1 MRVQDDRVA
10 HASGILERASRD
22 CGPPFWL
29 AHPYGGGTQSQRL
42 FRRDAETSTRN
53 ARALRKELIAQAS
66 PELRSSVFAIEL
78 RDETGADLCWTYRF
92 TLVSVGTI
100 AEPLRVHYA
109 HHF

>member
-10 HASGILERASRD
+10 HASEILERLSRD

-29 AHPYGGGTQSQRL
+29 AHPYCGGTQSQRL

-53 ARALRKELIAQAS
+53 AWALRKELFAQAS

-78 RDETGADLCWTYRF
+78 GDETGADLGGTYRF
-92 TLVSVGTI
+92 TLVGVGAIT
-100 AEPLRVHYA
+100 EPLRVHYV